1 MSAAVKALVEEAASL
16 VAQARSRM
24 AEWDGKQ
31 MPTDVEQQIDT
42 LMDEAEA
49 KKIKAGTMRQA
60 EGRKSRLA
68 DMEREFGA
76 PLGER
81 IPIGGV
87 GKDDG
92 GSTYFRGEHEQ
103 TEAEIKAEMRLF
115 RKWVYGGA
123 ANLSG
128 DERKTLQVTDDT
140 MGGYLTVPMAF
151 RNELI
156 QKVDDLVQ
164 MRGLSTVFQLQNA
177 ESVGIPT
184 LDSDLNDAEWTTEL
198 GEAPEDDSI
207 RFGRRNLRP
216 HPLVK
221 LVKISNTLLRRAQLL
236 NPETL
241 VRDRL
246 AYKFAV
252 TQEKSFLVGD
262 GSEKPLGVF
271 TESAAGISSA
281 RNVTISTTGDLD
293 SDKLINLKHT
303 LKQQYWG
310 RSRFIMHRDTL
321 RLIRQLKVG
330 DNGQYLWQ
338 PGLQDDLPNS
348 ILELPYILSE
358 YAPSTASV
366 GLPLVMLGDFSFY
379 YVAEALTLEV
389 QRLVEKYATQN
400 ATGFVARAEIDGMP
414 VLEEAFVRGVW

>member
-1 MSAAVKALVEEAASL
+1 MSAAVKALVEEAVSL
-16 VAQARSRM
+16 VGQARSRM
-24 AEWDGKQ
+24 AEWDGKA
-31 MPTDVEQQIDT
+31 MPADVQAAVDK
-42 LMDEAEA
+42 LMDEAEE
-49 KKIKAGTMRQA
+49 KKSRANQLR
-60 EGRKSRLA
+60 EGEQRARRLA
-68 DMEREFGA
+68 DMEREFGE
-76 PLGER
+76 PVGER
-81 IPIGGV
+81 IPVAGV
-87 GKDDG
+87 DAKDG
-92 GSTYFRGEHEQ
+92 GASVEDKE
-103 TEAEIKAEMRLF
+103 EMRLF

-128 DERKTLQVTDDT
+128 EERKALQVTDDT
-140 MGGYLTVPMAF
+140 MGGYLTVPISF

-156 QKVDDLVQ
+156 QKVDDIVQ
-164 MRGLSTVFQLQNA
+164 MRGISTVFQLTNA
-177 ESVGIPT
+177 ESVGVPT
-184 LDSDLNDAEWTTEL
+184 LDSDLTDAEWTTEL

-246 AYKFAV
+246 SYKFAV

-262 GSEKPLGVF
+262 GVEKPLGVF
-271 TESAAGISSA
+271 TESSAGVSSA
-281 RNVTISTTGDLD
+281 RNVTISTSGALD
-293 SDKLINLKHT
+293 SDKLINVKHT

-310 RSRFIMHRDTL
+310 RARWIMHRDTL
-321 RLIRQLKVG
+321 RLIRQIKVG
-330 DNGQYLWQ
+330 SGGQYLWQ

-358 YAPSTASV
+358 FAPNDAST
-366 GLPLVMLGDFSFY
+366 GKPLIVLGDFQFY

-400 ATGFVARAEIDGMP
+400 ATGFVARAEVDGMP